1 MNEREAMRK
10 LGISYNGIYRAA
22 VKRGSL
28 KFKSV
33 GKQREYDI
41 EDIRE
46 YANRKG
52 KGTRTKS
59 VTRKFAFP
67 VNQEEQSRTM
77 QIYDPTTDTHT
88 LLTQCRCCKKFKTK
102 IYQFQQC
109 AECLN
114 PKFVR
119 LIAVINDV
127 RSLA

>member
-1 MNEREAMRK
+1 LRFKE
-10 LGISYNGIYRAA
+10 GG
-22 VKRGSL
+22 RG
-28 KFKSV
+28 
-33 GKQREYDI
+33 QREYSI

-52 KGTRTKS
+52 KGNRTKS
-59 VTRKFAFP
+59 VTRKFGFP
-67 VNQEEQSRTM
+67 VNQEEQPRTM

-109 AECLN
+109 AECLK
-114 PKFVR
+114 PKFAR

-127 RSLA
+127 RSLV